1 MQLILSLR
9 SLLTGDMPV
18 DQKQQMLIALVI
30 NTYPSQQRS
39 ELFLSV
45 TEHRKQQLVTLF
57 PEHRNKSFSVLFEQ
71 IDYRELIQNYP
82 STLSEEI
89 ALLEQVVSECYRH
102 WLDFWC
108 ECEIAAIKANSV
120 IDTAAGDDGDGDI
133 ELPLE
138 DQAYY
143 GLLLDNIENS
153 DLLVTTPSHP
163 QKMLIKEAITLSNLE
178 LFIQGEK
185 WYEMLPLLSLSQTGK
200 HFVLLKHPND
210 GKVPILVASM
220 LVQDWSSRQTWLSYA
235 PQFSNKQWQ
244 FCLPDQ
250 GYDTFAALPI
260 FQPALSKCNSLPE
273 FDRQFQLRLSVKSA
287 VCEILRF
294 TVSGNTQQKLYFLYL
309 AQKELMRVMH
319 QFGYKIGFTIIEQ
332 PFMLK
337 FYQVIDPKAYF
348 HSGYCDLNN
357 NGKKTY
363 RGFWNFES
371 INKVFSDTN
380 YRTYKQAVRQTRQHA
395 VLKKE
400 EYA

>member
-9 SLLTGDMPV
+9 SLLTCDLPI

-30 NTYPSQQRS
+30 NSYPSQQRS
-39 ELFLSV
+39 DLFLSV

-57 PEHRNKSFSVLFEQ
+57 PEHHNKSFSVLFEL

-89 ALLEQVVSECYRH
+89 ALLEQVVGECYRH

-108 ECEIAAIKANSV
+108 ECEIAAIKANSI
-120 IDTAAGDDGDGDI
+120 IDTTASDI

-138 DQAYY
+138 DKAYY

-163 QKMLIKEAITLSNLE
+163 QKMLVKEAITLSNLE

-185 WYEMLPLLSLSQTGK
+185 WYEMLPLLSLSQKGK

-235 PQFSNKQWQ
+235 PQFSNEQWQ
-244 FCLPDQ
+244 FCLPTQ

-260 FQPALSKCNSLPE
+260 FQPALSKCDSLPE
-273 FDRQFQLRLSVKSA
+273 FDRQFQLRLSAKST
-287 VCEILRF
+287 VCEILRL

-309 AQKELMRVMH
+309 AQKKLVRILHLV
-319 QFGYKIGFTIIEQ
+319 GYKVSFTIIEQ
-332 PFMLK
+332 PFLLD
-337 FYQVIDPKAYF
+337 FYKTIDPKAYF
-348 HSGYCDLNN
+348 HSGYCNLNN
-357 NGKKTY
+357 DNKRTF
-363 RGFWNFES
+363 RGFWIIEMLD
-371 INKVFSDTN
+371 KVFSNNDFHD
-380 YRTYKQAVRQTRQHA
+380 YKQAVRQSKQHTIM
-395 VLKKE
+395 KRK

>member
-120 IDTAAGDDGDGDI
+120 IDTAAGDGDI

-143 GLLLDNIENS
+143 GLLIDNIENS

-250 GYDTFAALPI
+250 GYDVFAALPI
-260 FQPALSKCNSLPE
+260 FQPTLSKCDSLPE

-287 VCEILRF
+287 VCEILRL

-309 AQKELMRVMH
+309 AQKKLVRILHLV
-319 QFGYKIGFTIIEQ
+319 GYKVSFTIIEQ
-332 PFMLK
+332 PFILN
-337 FYQVIDPKAYF
+337 FYKTIEPKAYF
-348 HSGYCDLNN
+348 HSGYCNLNN
-357 NGKKTY
+357 DHKRTF
-363 RGFWNFES
+363 RGFWIIEMLD
-371 INKVFSDTN
+371 KAFSNNDF
-380 YRTYKQAVRQTRQHA
+380 YDYKQAVRQSKQDTIMKRR
-395 VLKKE
+395 

>member
-39 ELFLSV
+39 DLFLSV

-57 PEHRNKSFSVLFEQ
+57 PEHRNKSFSVLFEL
-71 IDYRELIQNYP
+71 IDYREFIQNYP

-120 IDTAAGDDGDGDI
+120 IDTAAGDGDI

-143 GLLLDNIENS
+143 GLLIDNIENS

-210 GKVPILVASM
+210 GKLPILVASM
-220 LVQDWSSRQTWLSYA
+220 LVQDWSSRKTWLSYA

-244 FCLPDQ
+244 FCLPTRW
-250 GYDTFAALPI
+250 YDIFATLLI

-273 FDRQFQLRLSVKSA
+273 FDRQFQLRLSNKQS
-287 VCEILRF
+287 VCEVLRF
-294 TVSGNTQQKLYFLYL
+294 TVSGNAKQKLYFVYL
-309 AQKELMRVMH
+309 AQKEIIRLLC
-319 QFGYKIGFTIIEQ
+319 QAGYKISLFATAQ
-332 PFMLK
+332 PFILN
-337 FYQVIDPKAYF
+337 FYKTIDNNAYCNF
-348 HSGYCDLNN
+348 GHCDLNN
-357 NGKKTY
+357 DGIKTY
-363 RGFWNFES
+363 RYFWNIE
-371 INKVFSDTN
+371 IMNKVFN
-380 YRTYKQAVRQTRQHA
+380 RTYFLDYIHTVRQSRKLCS
-395 VLKKE
+395 VEKE
-400 EYA
+400 VYV